1 MIVLWVILGI
11 LLILLF
17 SPLCVTM
24 IYQESFCA
32 KIRFLFLTYTFSP
45 ENSKEKEKASQKGKK
60 AEKSKEKKE
69 DTDSQKDQSKWKNLF
84 KERGL
89 GGMIDLVK
97 KFVEQVT
104 EPIKKLFTHF
114 HIKKLICEVSVST
127 EDAAETAILY
137 GQACAVIYPAVAML
151 TEAAQFYQ
159 FTASV
164 APDFDKKKSSVNF
177 ELKFHVLTIWL
188 LIAAVQTLFHFIKFR
203 KMEKI

>member
-1 MIVLWVILGI
+1 MIVLWIILGI

-32 KIRFLFLTYTFSP
+32 KIRFLFLTYTFP
-45 ENSKEKEKASQKGKK
+45 PQ
-60 AEKSKEKKE
+60 KSKEKVSQKEKKPEKQKKKKE
-69 DTDSQKDQSKWKNLF
+69 DIDSQKDQSKWKNLF

-89 GGMIDLVK
+89 GGMLDLMK
-97 KFVEQVT
+97 KFMEQVT
-104 EPIKKLFTHF
+104 APIKKLLTHF
-114 HIKKLICEVSVST
+114 HIKKLVCEVSVST

-151 TEAAQFYQ
+151 TEAAKLYQ
-159 FTASV
+159 FTVLV

-188 LIAAVQTLFHFIKFR
+188 LITAVQTLFHFIKFR

>member
-1 MIVLWVILGI
+1 MIVLWIILGV

-17 SPLCVTM
+17 SPFCVTI

-32 KIRFLFLTYTFSP
+32 KLRFLFLTYTFSP
-45 ENSKEKEKASQKGKK
+45 ENAKEKNDQKEKAAKK
-60 AEKSKEKKE
+60 PKEKKE
-69 DTDSQKDQSKWKNLF
+69 DTDFQKDQSQWKKLF

-97 KFVEQVT
+97 KFMEQVT
-104 EPIKKLFTHF
+104 PPIKKLLTHF
-114 HIKKLICEVSVST
+114 LIKKLICEVSVST

-151 TEAAQFYQ
+151 TEAAKFYQ

-188 LIAAVQTLFHFIKFR
+188 LTAAVQTLFRFIKFR

>member
-1 MIVLWVILGI
+1 MIVLWIILGV

-24 IYQESFCA
+24 IYQESFYA
-32 KIRFLFLTYTFSP
+32 KIRFLFLSYTFSP
-45 ENSKEKEKASQKGKK
+45 EKWKEKASQKEEAAKK
-60 AEKSKEKKE
+60 PTKKKE
-69 DTDSQKDQSKWKNLF
+69 NADSLGNQSKWKNLF

-97 KFVEQVT
+97 KFMEQVT
-104 EPIKKLFTHF
+104 EPIKNLLTHF
-114 HIKKLICEVSVST
+114 HIKKLVCEVSVST
-127 EDAAETAILY
+127 EDAAKTAILY

-151 TEAAQFYQ
+151 TEAAKVYR

-164 APDFDKKKSSVNF
+164 APNFDEKESSVNF
-177 ELKFHVLTIWL
+177 ELKFHVLLIWL
-188 LIAAVQTLFHFIKFR
+188 LIAAVQTLFLFIKFR

>member
-1 MIVLWVILGI
+1 MIVLWIILGI
-11 LLILLF
+11 LLVLLF

-32 KIRFLFLTYTFSP
+32 KVRFLFLTYTFSP
-45 ENSKEKEKASQKGKK
+45 EKSKEKASQKEKTPKK
-60 AEKSKEKKE
+60 QKKKKE

-89 GGMIDLVK
+89 DGMIDLVK
-97 KFVEQVT
+97 KFMEQVT
-104 EPIKKLFTHF
+104 QPIKKLLTHF
-114 HIKKLICEVSVST
+114 HIKKLVCEVSVST

-137 GQACAVIYPAVAML
+137 GQVCAVIYPAVAMV
-151 TEAAQFYQ
+151 TEAAKLYR

-164 APDFDKKKSSVNF
+164 APDFDKEKSSVNF

-188 LIAAVQTLFHFIKFR
+188 LIAAVQTLFRFIKFR
-203 KMEKI
+203 KIEKI

>member
-24 IYQESFCA
+24 IYQEGFCA

-45 ENSKEKEKASQKGKK
+45 EKSKEKASQKGKK
-60 AEKSKEKKE
+60 AEKPKEKKE

-89 GGMIDLVK
+89 GGMLDLIK
-97 KFVEQVT
+97 KFMEQVT
-104 EPIKKLFTHF
+104 PPIKKLLTHF

-151 TEAAQFYQ
+151 TQAAKLYR

>member
-11 LLILLF
+11 LLVLLF
-17 SPLCVTM
+17 SPLYVTM

-32 KIRFLFLTYTFSP
+32 KVRFLFLTYTFSP
-45 ENSKEKEKASQKGKK
+45 EKSKEKASQKEKTPKK
-60 AEKSKEKKE
+60 QKKEKE

-89 GGMIDLVK
+89 DGMIDLVK
-97 KFVEQVT
+97 KFMEQVT
-104 EPIKKLFTHF
+104 QPIKKLLTHF
-114 HIKKLICEVSVST
+114 HIKKLVCEVSVST

-137 GQACAVIYPAVAML
+137 GQVCAVIYPAVAMV
-151 TEAAQFYQ
+151 TEAAKLYR

-164 APDFDKKKSSVNF
+164 APDFDKEKSSVNF

-188 LIAAVQTLFHFIKFR
+188 LIAAVQTLFRFIKFR
-203 KMEKI
+203 KIEKI

>member
-1 MIVLWVILGI
+1 MIVLWIILGI

-17 SPLCVTM
+17 SPLCVTV

-32 KIRFLFLTYTFSP
+32 KIRFLFLTYTFPP
-45 ENSKEKEKASQKGKK
+45 EKSKEKASQKEKATKK
-60 AEKSKEKKE
+60 PKEKKE
-69 DTDSQKDQSKWKNLF
+69 NTDSKKDQSKWKNFF

-89 GGMIDLVK
+89 GGMLDLME
-97 KFVEQVT
+97 KFMQQVT
-104 EPIKKLFTHF
+104 APIKKLLTHF

-151 TEAAQFYQ
+151 TEAAKLYQ
-159 FTASV
+159 FTVSV
-164 APDFDKKKSSVNF
+164 APNFDEKKSSVNF
-177 ELKFHVLTIWL
+177 EFKFHVLTIWL